1 MPRIPINK
9 HIQETST
16 ELGERSR
23 GLFDQTSIF
32 LIGDGGFV
40 IGGTKEGRSGVA
52 MICVSINQNLSIEP
66 PPVEQDVLVLTP
78 AEIRDCLSLI
88 HKGERWN
95 PDGFEMRIWKADAS
109 LVFQFGPDIE
119 SVQERKVTFEGSDT
133 ETLIKWMSHHSRIG
147 RNAICPCDSGMKFKR
162 CCALEKSGKGTSVDL
177 PEELDWLHEM
187 ELADPEQQDTE
198 LHRYAA
204 DARMGRAELENSAF
218 WINLGQ
224 WILTK
229 GEPERALMCF
239 DRASKYSEEHS
250 YKFLSIELL
259 LSLGRHDEANSAIES
274 VPVGTSYRSFHQAKI
289 LKSQGNEQEAISLLE
304 FAILEN
310 PDFLPA
316 HKELLEILEKQPE
329 NPIFEYWID
338 QSVLLMPKSPWVAYS
353 YAENRWVDGKY
364 EELAESDWFDNLDV
378 TPDDFYV
385 SSTDIIQNHPIYFAK
400 RAKLFRDLARCKLD
414 NDLPLLN
421 KIVGEID
428 EYEQFANLINLQRHL
443 CEEGKII
450 SALAANSGL
459 SNLIPKAHGLVCDDC
474 TRNKNGIPKYTDTLL
489 AVSAAQNGDLSLCVA
504 HCDAVLKEDAKE
516 DEVLP
521 IYGSAL
527 FDLAQKNS
535 DLIPKAIS
543 ALESHLDL
551 EPVESNSV
559 IRRLELSNVLS
570 SLASLNQ
577 QYGRP
582 GTAHHYY
589 EKLAEVD
596 PLSSASEGQA
606 FLYLIEGK
614 FELAQ
619 DHLNMSFEIMK
630 DRIEDPEVFE
640 DFISNQE
647 TVIDDLTAQ
656 NVSSQTIPT
665 GNLSW
670 VNEAW
675 IHETRVR
682 FNIWVDGRTLV
693 DLSKTQRTEF
703 AQMFYSKFIGYKQYV
718 FDELVAFSL
727 ANKQSMTNANDL
739 IEKNKE
745 FGSGKLR
752 SIDEIRP
759 ERISIQNLF
768 LGDSHGND
776 GLSRQ
781 TQFLMTLEQNSDF
794 SMIHQSLSDELPVLD
809 DLPLIAR
816 SSLYEA
822 ERRFLSDT
830 PMSDYSPVVLSYAKS
845 LEVTLKQIVFEQFRI
860 AGKFQLGK
868 SNRSHGRSKAIALL
882 HYLEKGQH
890 LELGTMALILR
901 LCNGRTA
908 ENEPIVGVLRD
919 FILDDLNGAALL
931 EQVNIELI
939 ERISKDFR
947 NPSAHSELSSRS
959 QVLICREL
967 CFTTLNSF
975 EKAVIK
981 IYS

>member
-1 MPRIPINK
+1 M
-9 HIQETST
+9 
-16 ELGERSR
+16 
-23 GLFDQTSIF
+23 F
-32 LIGDGGFV
+32 
-40 IGGTKEGRSGVA
+40 GGTSSGSPG
-52 MICVSINQNLSIEP
+52 I
-66 PPVEQDVLVLTP
+66 VLTCFSTGSTDTDVTSELPIIEQHVLMLNP
-78 AEIRDCLSLI
+78 ASIRGCLSSI
-88 HKGERWN
+88 RQAEQWKSDDRKS
-95 PDGFEMRIWKADAS
+95 RIWKTGRS
-109 LVFQFGPDIE
+109 LVFQFVSDNPP
-119 SVQERKVTFEGSDT
+119 SPERKIRFEEDDA
-133 ETLIKWMSHHSRIG
+133 EIVIKWMSHNSHTG
-147 RNAICPCDSGMKFKR
+147 RNMHCPCNSGKKFKR
-162 CCALEKSGKGTSVDL
+162 CCALEEAGRGTTVDL
-177 PEELDWLHEM
+177 PEELDWLGEM
-187 ELADPEQQDTE
+187 ELDDPDHHDTE
-198 LHRYAA
+198 LYAYA
-204 DARMGRAELENSAF
+204 NQARLGPAGSTENSSF
-218 WINLGQ
+218 WANLGM
-224 WILTK
+224 WAVSK
-229 GEPERALMCF
+229 GEPDHALECLERALSLSPN
-239 DRASKYSEEHS
+239 DHG
-250 YKFLSIELL
+250 YKLTTVSL
-259 LSLGRHDEANSAIES
+259 LSSMGRTSDASSLLDE
-274 VPVGTSYRSFHQAKI
+274 VPVGTPGRSFEHAG
-289 LKSQGNEQEAISLLE
+289 LLRLQGDEREAIAQLE
-304 FAILEN
+304 LAIFED
-310 PDFLPA
+310 PEFIPA
-316 HKELLEILEKQPE
+316 YEKLLEILEKYPE
-329 NPIFEYWID
+329 NPMFEYWID
-338 QSVLLMPKSPWVAYS
+338 QSVMLIPKSPLVAYS

-364 EELAESDWFDNLDV
+364 EELAEADWFDDLDL
-378 TPDDFYV
+378 TPNNFYI
-385 SSTDIIQNHPIYFAK
+385 SSADSINNHPIYFAK
-400 RAKLFRDLARCKLD
+400 RAKLFRDLAQCRLD
-414 NDLPLLN
+414 NDPELLKN
-421 KIVGEID
+421 IVNGID

-489 AVSAAQNGDLSLCVA
+489 AAAAAQNGDLSLSVA
-504 HCDAVLKEDAKE
+504 HCDAVLKEDPKE
-516 DEVLP
+516 DEVLT

-527 FDLAQKNS
+527 FDLAKKNS

-589 EKLAEVD
+589 EKLSEVD
-596 PLSSASEGQA
+596 PLSSAYEGQA

-619 DHLNMSFEIMK
+619 DHLNMSFEILK
-630 DRIEDPEVFE
+630 DLTEDPEVLEKFNW
-640 DFISNQE
+640 NQE
-647 TVIDDLTAQ
+647 TVIDELTAQ
-656 NVSSQTIPT
+656 NVSSQTTPT
-665 GNLSW
+665 
-670 VNEAW
+670 VVAEALVY
-675 IHETRVR
+675 ETRER
-682 FNIWVDGRTLV
+682 FNIWVDGRTLS

-703 AQMFYSKFIGYKQYV
+703 AQMFYSKLLGYKQYV

-727 ANKQSMTNANDL
+727 ANKGSMTNANDL

-745 FGSGKLR
+745 FGSGKLM

-768 LGDSHGND
+768 PGDSHGND

-794 SMIHQSLSDELPVLD
+794 SMIHQSLNDELPVLD

-975 EKAVIK
+975 EKAVLK